1 MGETSK
7 SDVGF
12 GLNARCFFHRPLT
25 MTRRAADGVTAPAG
39 IIRLEMIRTL
49 KEV

>member
-1 MGETSK
+1 
-7 SDVGF
+7 
-12 GLNARCFFHRPLT
+12 